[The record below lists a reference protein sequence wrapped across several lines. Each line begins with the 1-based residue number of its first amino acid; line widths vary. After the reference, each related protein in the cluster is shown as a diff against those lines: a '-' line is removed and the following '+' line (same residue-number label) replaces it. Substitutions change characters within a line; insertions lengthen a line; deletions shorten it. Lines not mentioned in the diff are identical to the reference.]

1 MVTAGSNHG
10 VKVWD
15 MKRRICMQT
24 LSGHASTVTCV
35 AINAKDEQLASV
47 SEKGTL
53 CLHNLNS
60 GTRVAQLRDP
70 DGQVSELLVV
80 SSPFAIIAKA
90 AALRRSA

>member
-1 MVTAGSNHG
+1 
-10 VKVWD
+10 
-15 MKRRICMQT
+15 MQT

-70 DGQVSELLVV
+70 DGQVSRLLVV
-80 SSPFAIIAKA
+80 SFPLLPQRQYPPQFEVSFVNRLFTPI
-90 AALRRSA
+90 S